1 MQARIFKLLSHKL
14 ERERKVLLTET
25 EINDVLLQCTNR
37 FIFHSIIVQYNL
49 QLLLHNSHL
58 LKMFARRE

>member
-1 MQARIFKLLSHKL
+1 MQARIFKLLSRKL
-14 ERERKVLLTET
+14 ERERTVLLT

-49 QLLLHNSHL
+49 QLLLHFTPIKNVCTP
-58 LKMFARRE
+58 